1 MLTTCSPARRHL
13 ALSVQARMLL
23 SSTASML
30 PAVVVVTHFNTS
42 LNSHVPLVKSWE
54 EEKAGKKKRK
64 KSVPDS
70 VPFPL

>member
-1 MLTTCSPARRHL
+1 
-13 ALSVQARMLL
+13 
-23 SSTASML
+23 ML

>member
-1 MLTTCSPARRHL
+1 VLTTCSPARRHL
-13 ALSVQARMLL
+13 AFSVQALMLL

-54 EEKAGKKKRK
+54 A
-64 KSVPDS
+64 
-70 VPFPL
+70 F